1 MKKNIVV
8 LIFSLMTGAV
18 IFSVFRYI
26 AVFQAKTRLEQELS
40 RAKKH
45 AGILEGQLRQDKAL
59 IGSLSEEKRSL
70 ADALKEREARISQ
83 LELKNTQNREQIFSL
98 VSEIEDTRKQRD
110 KTMQDLSL
118 SQDKLKGLETKLQ
131 SIPELKK
138 AIRELKIQMRKPHP
152 RAKPRFALPAQIS
165 EAENNFGYLVR
176 DGASTYEPWVK
187 IEVKPA
193 Q

>member
-1 MKKNIVV
+1 
-8 LIFSLMTGAV
+8 MTGAV
-18 IFSVFRYI
+18 IFSVLRYI
-26 AVFQAKTRLEQELS
+26 AVFQAKARLEQELS
-40 RAKKH
+40 RTKKH
-45 AGILEGQLRQDKAL
+45 AGILEGQLRQDEQL
-59 IGSLSEEKRSL
+59 IGSLNEEKRSL
-70 ADALKEREARISQ
+70 ADTLKEREAKISQ
-83 LELKNTQNREQIFSL
+83 LELKNTQNQEQIFSL

-118 SQDKLKGLETKLQ
+118 NQDKLKGLETKLQ

-138 AIRELKIQMRKPHP
+138 AIRELKIQMRKPRP
-152 RAKPRFALPAQIS
+152 KAKPRFALSAQIS